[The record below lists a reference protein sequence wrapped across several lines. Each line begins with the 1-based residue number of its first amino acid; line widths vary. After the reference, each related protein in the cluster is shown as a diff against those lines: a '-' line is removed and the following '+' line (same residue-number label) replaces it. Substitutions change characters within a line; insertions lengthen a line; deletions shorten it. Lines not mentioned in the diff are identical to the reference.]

1 MFLFSGFVLALC
13 LSYTRESFTCEVM
26 TFILSIMSRMRL
38 RMPCV
43 KWIVDGE
50 EKRKRVNLVGVVFDI
65 RNKKGKWSPPP
76 PGTGPVGSSKPSG
89 TSDGPRG

>member
-1 MFLFSGFVLALC
+1 
-13 LSYTRESFTCEVM
+13 
-26 TFILSIMSRMRL
+26 
-38 RMPCV
+38 MPCV

-76 PGTGPVGSSKPSG
+76 PGIGPAGSSKPSG
-89 TSDGPRG
+89 TSDGPHG